1 MKALQERKVVFE
13 LDLVRTAGVCVCV
26 CVCVFL
32 IFDSGNILNPKLD
45 WYVDEE

>member
-26 CVCVFL
+26 CVCVFH

>member
-13 LDLVRTAGVCVCV
+13 LDLVRTAGVCV
-26 CVCVFL
+26 FH

>member
-1 MKALQERKVVFE
+1 MS
-13 LDLVRTAGVCVCV
+13 VCV
-26 CVCVFL
+26 CVCVFH